1 MNSPAEITNNYTDIA
16 EAKTKLP
23 LGKMFVLSVFAG
35 AYIAFGALASQVAS
49 FGHQSPAVGRLLGAA
64 VFPVGLMLVLVAGA
78 ELFTGNTLILIS
90 VLEKRSKLLGMLR
103 NWLIVYLGNLVGS
116 IAVAALAV
124 YGHAFDLYDCKLAQ
138 AVVNAAVT
146 KVSFDFL
153 DAFIKGILC
162 NVMVCAAVWVS
173 FAASDLAGKVLALAL
188 PIFLFVLCGFEHCVA
203 NMYFIPAGI
212 LSSIE
217 YTLPVEGMN
226 TIQFIINFFYKNL
239 LPVTLG
245 NIVGGALIVGLG
257 YWFVY
262 YQSCRDK

>member
-1 MNSPAEITNNYTDIA
+1 MNSPAEITNSYTDIA

-49 FGHQSPAVGRLLGAA
+49 FGHQSPAIGRLLGAA

-103 NWLIVYLGNLVGS
+103 NWLVVYLGNLVGS

-138 AVVNAAVT
+138 TLRLPGESKTGPLHDEFYVDEAGMEEMLLKLYYRAV
-146 KVSFDFL
+146 
-153 DAFIKGILC
+153 
-162 NVMVCAAVWVS
+162 
-173 FAASDLAGKVLALAL
+173 
-188 PIFLFVLCGFEHCVA
+188 P
-203 NMYFIPAGI
+203 
-212 LSSIE
+212 
-217 YTLPVEGMN
+217 
-226 TIQFIINFFYKNL
+226 
-239 LPVTLG
+239 
-245 NIVGGALIVGLG
+245 
-257 YWFVY
+257 
-262 YQSCRDK
+262 